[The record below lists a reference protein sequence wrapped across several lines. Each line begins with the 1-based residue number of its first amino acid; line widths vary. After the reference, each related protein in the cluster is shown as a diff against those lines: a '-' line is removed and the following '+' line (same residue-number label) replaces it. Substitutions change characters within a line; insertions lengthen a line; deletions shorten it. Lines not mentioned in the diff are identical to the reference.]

1 MKINMPITNNEVEL
15 KKGDILV
22 SRTDLMGR
30 IVYVNDAF
38 VALSGFS
45 REELMGQE
53 HSIVRH
59 PDMPEA
65 AYEAMWAT
73 LKKLRPWQGLMKNRC
88 KNGDYYWVSANAM
101 PLFKNGKV
109 YEYLSVRHPL
119 KRNSDAELL
128 RETEQLYKDVAAGK
142 ASLKPVGLAAF
153 FKSINEI
160 AITKKNTIAV
170 AAFLTPIVFLIYRL
184 FLTQE
189 YGLLAGAALFALFAS
204 AVSVNMTR
212 TICTSL
218 ETAVNLCYR
227 LSNGGF
233 GNRLDL
239 SRDDQLG
246 DLLRSLYCM
255 EVKLG
260 VDLSEVREEAAI
272 SKRIAQALDNVQSG
286 VMMANNN
293 LEIIYLNKSV
303 QKIFQ
308 DAESDI
314 RKQLPNFSADKLLGS
329 NIDIYHKNA
338 AHQRGLL
345 GKIQQSYESELVI
358 AGRHMN
364 VIASPVSDNNGD
376 RIGYVAEWQDR
387 THEVLVEQEIDR
399 LVQGVKAG
407 DLSGR
412 IKLTD
417 KHGFTKSLS
426 TGINE
431 LTDVIE
437 NVFSDVNR
445 VMEAMAEGDL
455 VSDITGD
462 YQGVYAECKNNINST
477 LAKLSDFI
485 IQIRDA
491 ADFID
496 SSSQEMAS
504 GNNNLSHRAE
514 QQAAS
519 LEQTA
524 ASMEELASTVKENAQ
539 NTIQATEVVNSASQ
553 LAQKGGGVV
562 RSAIAAMQEINES
575 SNKIAEIIG
584 VIDEIAFQTNLL
596 ALNASVEAARAGEQ
610 GRGFSVVAT
619 EVRNLAQRS
628 ATAAQQS
635 NELIQNSVQKVRAGT
650 AFVNETGA
658 ALNEIV
664 ESVAKVG
671 AIVALIANASSEQ
684 SSGIDQV
691 NQAVAQMDDITQQ
704 NAALAEQAAA
714 GSIAMSEQSTNMTQL
729 LSFFKVKGASSRS
742 QAVRSKASVAP
753 VKATAKPSTTLS
765 ARKPVVAPALVS
777 KPTVQSN
784 DEWEEF

>member
-1 MKINMPITNNEVEL
+1 MKINMPVTNNEVIL

-30 IVYVNDAF
+30 ITYVNDAF
-38 VALSGFS
+38 VEISGYS
-45 REELMGQE
+45 RQELIGQE
-53 HSIVRH
+53 HNIVRH
-59 PDMPEA
+59 PDMPTA
-65 AYEAMWAT
+65 AFEDMWLT
-73 LKKLRPWQGLMKNRC
+73 LKQLRPWQGLVKNRC
-88 KNGDYYWVSANAM
+88 KNGDYYWISANAM
-101 PLFKNGKV
+101 PLFKDGKV

-128 RETEQLYKDVAAGK
+128 QKIELLYKDVAAGK
-142 ASLKPVGLAAF
+142 ASLRPTGLAALVKKISEISMQKKSAIALAF
-153 FKSINEI
+153 FM
-160 AITKKNTIAV
+160 
-170 AAFLTPIVFLIYRL
+170 TPSVFLMYRL
-184 FLTQE
+184 FLSQE
-189 YGLLAGAALFALFAS
+189 YGLLAGATLLTLIAS
-204 AVSVNMTR
+204 AISINMTR
-212 TICTSL
+212 VTSSTL
-218 ETAVNLCYR
+218 EIAINIFYR
-227 LSNGGF
+227 LSGGGF
-233 GNRLDL
+233 GSRLDL
-239 SRDDQLG
+239 SRNDQLG
-246 DLLRSLYCM
+246 DLLRGLYCM

-260 VDLSEVREEAAI
+260 VDLAVVREEAAI
-272 SKRIAQALDNVQSG
+272 SKRITQALDNVQSG
-286 VMMANNN
+286 VMVANNN
-293 LEIIYLNKSV
+293 FEVIYLNHSV
-303 QKIFQ
+303 DRMFKE
-308 DAESDI
+308 AEEDI
-314 RKQLPNFSADKLLGS
+314 RHQLPNFDANKLLGA
-329 NIDIYHKNA
+329 NIDIFHKDPS
-338 AHQRGLL
+338 HQRRLL
-345 GKIQQSYESELVI
+345 ADLKEPYASELQV
-358 AGRHMN
+358 AGQHMK
-364 VIASPVSDNNGD
+364 VIASPVVDEQGA
-376 RIGYVAEWQDR
+376 RLGYVAEWQNR
-387 THEVLVEQEIDR
+387 SREVLIEQEIDR

-407 DLSGR
+407 DLSAR
-412 IKLTD
+412 INLND
-417 KHGFTKSLS
+417 KEGFVKALS
-426 TGINE
+426 SGINE

-437 NVFSDVNR
+437 SVFGDVNK
-445 VMEAMAEGDL
+445 VMEAMSEGDL
-455 VSDITGD
+455 TQAITND
-462 YQGVYAECKNNINST
+462 YQGVYAVCKNNINGS

-524 ASMEELASTVKENAQ
+524 ASMEELASTVKNNAH
-539 NTIQATEVVNSASQ
+539 NTVQATEVVTSASQ

-562 RSAIAAMQEINES
+562 RAAIAAMQEINES

-658 ALNEIV
+658 ALTEIV

-671 AIVALIANASSEQ
+671 EIVAQIANASAEQ

-729 LSFFKVKGASSRS
+729 LSFFRVNSKNVGS
-742 QAVRSKASVAP
+742 AVKASVR
-753 VKATAKPSTTLS
+753 PS
-765 ARKPVVAPALVS
+765 APAAIAPAPLRKTTVTPAAS
-777 KPTVQSN
+777 KPKIASS